1 MDACAVSMTN
11 GMCNTKLKFNKSF
24 LMAFMFGLFQGVMPL
39 IGYFAGAA
47 FSSKVSAVDHWIA
60 LVLLGIIGGKMIYD
74 GFFDKDGEKSGDITM
89 KLLFAQAVATS
100 IDALAVGVSFAAM
113 NVSVFVAVSV
123 IALTTFILSL
133 IAVFVGKKIGDK
145 INNLAQIF
153 GGSILV
159 LIGLK
164 IFIEHVFVK

>member
-1 MDACAVSMTN
+1 MTN
-11 GMCNTKLKFNKSF
+11 GMCDSKLKLNKSL
-24 LMAFMFGLFQGVMPL
+24 LMAFMFGLFQGAMPL
-39 IGYFAGAA
+39 IGYFAGSA
-47 FSSKVSAVDHWIA
+47 FSDKISAVDHWIA

-74 GFFDKDGEKSGDITM
+74 GFFEKKDEEENQSYITL

-113 NVSVFVAVSV
+113 NVNIYFAVSV
-123 IALTTFILSL
+123 IAATTFVLSL
-133 IAVFVGKKIGDK
+133 IAVFIGKKIGDK

-164 IFIEHVFVK
+164 IFIEHMFF